1 MSESLSTIG
10 KFKAAVLVEQRQPLE
25 LAVAELPAALGY
37 GQVLVRLAYSGVCGS
52 QLGEIDGVKGEDR
65 YLPHCLGHEGSG
77 HVIETGPGVKTVRPG
92 DAVVLHWR
100 PGTGIESDPPSY
112 TWNGQRLNGGWVTT
126 FNEYAVVSE
135 NRMTVI
141 PPGFDLEF
149 AALLGCAVTT
159 GLGIVNN
166 NAKLKI
172 GESLVVFGAG
182 GVGLSVIQ
190 GAQMVSA
197 NPIVA
202 VDLYD
207 SRLELA
213 KQMGATHT
221 LNARSSDLR
230 EAVPAILGPAGA
242 DVIVD
247 NTGSVDM
254 IELAYT
260 LSGKQGR
267 VILVGVPKKGSKA
280 SIYTLPIHFGKT
292 LIGSHGGEAMPAE
305 DIPRY
310 VKLIEAGRFPLRR
323 LITDRYSLDDI
334 NTAIADMRSGKVRGR
349 CIIVLNSELSS
360 AGGHS

>member
-1 MSESLSTIG
+1 MSESLATIG
-10 KFKAAVLVEQRQPLE
+10 KFKAAVLVEQRKPLE
-25 LAVAELPAALGY
+25 LAEVELPEALGY
-37 GQVLVRLAYSGVCGS
+37 GQVLVRLVFSGVCGS
-52 QLGEIDGVKGEDR
+52 QLGEIEGVKGEDR

-77 HVIETGPGVKTVRPG
+77 YVIETGPGVKTVRSG

-100 PGTGIESDPPSY
+100 PGKGIESEPPQY
-112 TWNGQRLNGGWVTT
+112 TWNGKRLNGGWVTT
-126 FNEYAVVSE
+126 FNEYAIVSE

-141 PPGFDLEF
+141 PPDFDLEF

-166 NAKLKI
+166 NARLKI

-202 VDLYD
+202 VDLFD

-213 KQMGATHT
+213 KHMGATHT
-221 LNARSSDLR
+221 LNARSTDLR
-230 EAVPAILGPAGA
+230 EAIPAILGPAGA

-254 IELAYT
+254 IELAYS
-260 LSGKQGR
+260 LSAKQGR
-267 VILVGVPKKGSKA
+267 VILVGVPKKGCTV

-310 VKLIEAGRFPLRR
+310 VGLIQAGRFPLRQ
-323 LITDRYSLDDI
+323 LITDRYPLEEI
-334 NTAIADMRSGKVRGR
+334 NSAIEDMRSGKVRGR
-349 CIIVLNSELSS
+349 CMIALNP
-360 AGGHS
+360 GGRS